1 LPPSNP
7 TFNHPNRLSDTG
19 HSFIHFEQAHFSA
32 LLRSFCGDAD
42 VTSIQVTLK
51 RNDLGAFRVVDDRSR
66 LSAKSAEHDFGI
78 CARSGKPRQRGV
90 RVGYPTTGSFS
101 SRPEL
106 SRFVACRRKMKSSSR

>member
-78 CARSGKPRQRGV
+78 CARSASRGSAV
-90 RVGYPTTGSFS
+90 FGSVTR
-101 SRPEL
+101 RPEVSVRGL
-106 SRFVACRRKMKSSSR
+106 NLAVSSHAVER